1 MMSKTV
7 TIIDSM
13 MGTGKTSYAIQMM
26 KEADINQKFI
36 FVTPFLDE
44 VQRIKQEVTN
54 RDFKEPD
61 VKHGSGTKLESLK
74 RLIANGE
81 DIATTHSLFAMADD
95 ELIEL
100 LRWENY
106 TLIVD
111 EVMDVISVLQGLRRD
126 DIPVLLDSGLITISD
141 ENQVIWKADPK
152 LDTKYNFVRDF
163 ALAGNLYAVNS
174 TAFVWNFPAKIFD
187 IFEQVYIMTYMFDGQ
202 LQRYYYDLH
211 NVHYEYYSVVREGY
225 RYQLQP
231 KSEIIEDRSRLKE
244 LIHVYEGKLNEIG
257 QTKTALSKSW
267 FDNSHNSVKVK
278 RLKDNLY
285 NYFRNVQKANAD
297 RILWTTFKDHFNKIK
312 GRGFSKVEPEN
323 NAKGDFGQ
331 ACFTSFNL
339 RATNKYRHK
348 DVLAFCLNRYMN
360 PIEKHF
366 FDQQNVK
373 VDEDLLA
380 LSDLLQWIFRS
391 AVREGKPVHIY
402 VPSRRMRDLL
412 KKWLNNE
419 LPCSNDNN
427 ADDVLPLVI

>member
-1 MMSKTV
+1 MSNTV
-7 TIIDSM
+7 KVLDSL
-13 MGTGKTSYAIQMM
+13 MGTGKTSYAIQLM

-74 RLIANGE
+74 RLIGNGE
-81 DIATTHSLFAMADD
+81 NIATTHSLFAMADD
-95 ELIEL
+95 ELIDL
-100 LRWENY
+100 LRWEKY

-111 EVMDVISVLQGLRRD
+111 EVMDVISLLPGLRKH
-126 DIPVLLDSGLITISD
+126 DIPVLLESGLITISD
-141 ENQVIWKADPK
+141 ENQVIWQADSK
-152 LDTKYNFVRDF
+152 FDTKYNTVRDF
-163 ALAGNLYAVNS
+163 ALAGNLYSVNN
-174 TAFVWNFPAKIFD
+174 TAFVWNFPAKIFEF
-187 IFEQVYIMTYMFDGQ
+187 FEQVYIMTYMFDGQ

-211 NVHYEYYSVVREGY
+211 NIEYEYFSVVMENG
-225 RYQLQP
+225 RYELKP
-231 KSEIIEDRSRLKE
+231 KLVVSEDHSSLKE
-244 LIHVYEGKLNEIG
+244 LIHVYEGELNEIG
-257 QTKTALSKSW
+257 ENKYSLSKEW
-267 FDNSHNSVKVK
+267 FRNTHNAAKVK
-278 RLKDNLY
+278 QLKNNLY
-285 NYFRNVQKANAD
+285 NYLRNLKKAPAD

-312 GRGFSKVEPEN
+312 GKGFSKVEPEN
-323 NAKGDFGQ
+323 NSNSDVGQ
-331 ACFTSFNL
+331 ACFTPFNL

-360 PIEKHF
+360 PIEKHYF
-366 FDQQNVK
+366 GQQGVK

-402 VPSRRMRDLL
+402 IPSRRMRDLL

-427 ADDVLPLVI
+427 ASDVLSLVI

>member
-1 MMSKTV
+1 MSKIV
-7 TIIDSM
+7 KVIDSM

-26 KEADINQKFI
+26 KEADMNQKFI
-36 FVTPFLDE
+36 FVTPFLNE

-54 RDFKEPD
+54 KDFKEPN
-61 VKHGSGTKLESLK
+61 VTHGSGTKLESLK

-81 DIATTHSLFAMADD
+81 DIATTHSLFAMADE
-95 ELIEL
+95 ELIDL

-111 EVMDVISVLQGLRRD
+111 EVMDVISMLQGLRRD
-126 DIPVLLDSGLITISD
+126 DIPVLLDSGLIKISE
-141 ENQVIWKADPK
+141 ENQVIWQADPT
-152 LDTKYNFVRDF
+152 LDTKYNIVRDY
-163 ALAGNLYAVNS
+163 ALAGNLYAVNN

-187 IFEQVYIMTYMFDGQ
+187 LFERVYIMTYMFDGQ

-211 NVHYEYYSVVREGY
+211 NVKYDYFSVVREGN

-231 KSEIIEDRSRLKE
+231 KSEIIEDRSRLRE
-244 LIHVYEGKLNEIG
+244 FIHIYEGKLNEIG
-257 QTKTALSKSW
+257 EIKNSLSKSW
-267 FDNSHNSVKVK
+267 FENSHNCVKVK

-297 RILWTTFKDHFNKIK
+297 RILWTTFKDHSNKVK
-312 GRGFSKVEPEN
+312 GKGFSKVESEN
-323 NAKGDFGQ
+323 KVSGDVGL

-339 RATNKYRHK
+339 RATNRYRHK
-348 DVLAFCLNRYMN
+348 EVLAFCLNRFMN
-360 PIEKHF
+360 PIEEHF
-366 FDQQNVK
+366 FLQQNVK

-391 AVREGKPVHIY
+391 AVRDGKPVHIY
-402 VPSRRMRDLL
+402 IPSRRMRDLL

-419 LPCSNDNN
+419 L
-427 ADDVLPLVI
+427 